1 MPDASPTSDT
11 TPTEA
16 ANVQALLRLGYEL
29 HADRTRSS
37 GWRKSDGGAVMV
49 EVPYEKALA
58 TVQRLQ
64 PIYHIRTTPTAR
76 VLTGERR
83 DVETAPGEDYVLG
96 ETHMTV
102 RAVADAIDASLR
114 DVYQLITSGYLN
126 SERFGL
132 PNGGS
137 KRLVVYDVQLHYLID
152 NRS

>member
-1 MPDASPTSDT
+1 MPNASHAPDT
-11 TPTEA
+11 PPTEA
-16 ANVQALLRLGYEL
+16 ANVQALLRMGYEL
-29 HADRTRSS
+29 HADRTRTS
-37 GWRKSDGGAVMV
+37 GWRKSDGGAVIV
-49 EVPYEKALA
+49 EVPYKQALA

-83 DVETAPGEDYVLG
+83 ETETAPGEDYVLG
-96 ETHMTV
+96 DTHMTV
-102 RAVADAIDASLR
+102 RAVAEAIDAPLS
-114 DVYQLITSGYLN
+114 DVYRLITSGYLN